1 MMLKGGKK
9 IVDLGEKIKQI
20 RKDNKMSQDDIA
32 EVLNVTRQT
41 ISNWENGKNYP
52 DIETLIKISDKF
64 NISLDILLKNNMNM
78 VKEIDKNVKDTKKYK
93 TILKVIMSI
102 LIFLIVIFIIYNFMY
117 FNSKDRLENK
127 FNETIE
133 KYSFSINRDGYY
145 SMIYSDNISF
155 GVPNQKMPRLLDF
168 NLDFHA
174 KHLYCDIDN
183 GINHIKITWSEYNNF
198 SASITNQETKEI
210 MYIDF
215 SKDDFNNYEKLSNDL
230 KYDKDLLK
238 EIIIKGNN
246 LYKEFYE

>member
-1 MMLKGGKK
+1 MNL
-9 IVDLGEKIKQI
+9 DEKIKKI

-32 EVLNVTRQT
+32 EILNVTRQT

-52 DIETLIKISDKF
+52 DIETLVKISDKF
-64 NISLDILLKNNMNM
+64 NISLDILLKENMNM

-93 TILKVIMSI
+93 IILKVIMSI

-117 FNSKDRLENK
+117 FNSKDRIENK

-133 KYSFSINRDGYY
+133 KYNFSINRDGYY
-145 SMIYSDNISF
+145 SMIYSDDIIF

-168 NLDFHA
+168 HLDFYA
-174 KHLYCDIDN
+174 KHLYCNIDN
-183 GINHIKITWSEYNNF
+183 GINHIKIIWSEYNDF
-198 SASITNQETKEI
+198 SASIKNQETEKTI
-210 MYIDF
+210 YIDF
-215 SKDDFNNYEKLSNDL
+215 SKDDFNNYEKLSDEL

-246 LYKEFYE
+246 LYKEFYK